1 MKKQKA
7 PLPGNVLKETY
18 LDAYQ
23 IGITQFSEDV
33 GLSASAVR
41 QIINNKTK
49 ITLNVAARLA
59 KYFNTTRE
67 YWINLQ
73 NDYDLAELQKDEELM
88 AIIKQIPKAKKPSP
102 SKRGTVATT
111 RTTKKADKKG
121 AAAEVSPR
129 RGRAKKEAA
138 DVAPRKPRARKAKT
152 PLIDELEN
160 RQLAGN
166 TDTFDQVSDGQ
177 DQHHHPGD
185 DHNSDSSNWG

>member
-1 MKKQKA
+1 MKKQKP

-59 KYFNTTRE
+59 KYFNTPRE

-102 SKRGTVATT
+102 SKKGAVATT
-111 RTTKKADKKG
+111 RTSKQADKKG
-121 AAAEVSPR
+121 AVAEVSPR
-129 RGRAKKEAA
+129 RGRVKKEAA
-138 DVAPRKPRARKAKT
+138 DVAPRKPRAKKAKT
-152 PLIDELEN
+152 PVIDELEN
-160 RQLAGN
+160 RELAGN
-166 TDTFDQVSDGQ
+166 TDTFDQGSAGQ
-177 DQHHHPGD
+177 DQNWHQGD
-185 DHNSDSSNWG
+185 DQNPDSSN